1 MLSEKLPGCPISPQ
15 FFCIIVAFPKTFVYN
30 LSHEKRYTMPTVIEA
45 IIEIPMGTQNKYE
58 VDKKKNRIKLS
69 RVLYSKMTYPA
80 EYGFIEN
87 TLADDGDPL
96 DILVLATTP
105 TFPGCIVDARI
116 VGYMGMMDAGL
127 RDDKLIAVID
137 ADPRFENIQEITD
150 IQSLQLKEIKL
161 FFRTYKELLP
171 GHEVE
176 VGEYHTRNEALTL
189 LRRCQDNF
197 KKNQK
202 H

>member
-1 MLSEKLPGCPISPQ
+1 MR
-15 FFCIIVAFPKTFVYN
+15 IVT
-30 LSHEKRYTMPTVIEA
+30 EA

-116 VGYMGMMDAGL
+116 VGYMGMMDAGA
-127 RDDKLIAVID
+127 RDDKLIAVVD
-137 ADPRFENIQEITD
+137 ADPRFENIEDVHD
-150 IQSLQLKEIKL
+150 IPSLQLREIKL

-171 GHEVE
+171 GHDVE
-176 VGEYHTRNEALTL
+176 VGEYHCREEAIAL
-189 LRRCQDNF
+189 LERCR
-197 KKNQK
+197 KAYENQ
-202 H
+202 